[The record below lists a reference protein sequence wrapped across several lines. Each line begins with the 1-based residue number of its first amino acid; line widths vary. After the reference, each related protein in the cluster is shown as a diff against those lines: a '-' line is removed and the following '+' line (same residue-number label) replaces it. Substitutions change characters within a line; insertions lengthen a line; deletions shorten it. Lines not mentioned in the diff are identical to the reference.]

1 MKTIRNTILAVLLVG
16 AIGIM
21 AVGCGSGSSDD
32 DSGKGIVRE
41 AASIQDGAEKY
52 DNMQMECPVCG
63 GKPIEGEFYA
73 EVDGKRIYFDN
84 ESCMTKFKEDPQK
97 YLKDYKTYEE
107 KMKESMMQSR

>member
-1 MKTIRNTILAVLLVG
+1 MKIIRNTILAVLLVG

-21 AVGCGSGSSDD
+21 AVSCGSGSSDD

-63 GKPIEGEFYA
+63 GKPIKGEFYA
-73 EVDGKRIYFDN
+73 DVDGKRIYFDK
-84 ESCMTKFKEDPQK
+84 ESCMNDFKQDPQTH
-97 YLKDYKTYEE
+97 LKAYKTYEE
-107 KMKESMMQSR
+107 KMQESMRRSR